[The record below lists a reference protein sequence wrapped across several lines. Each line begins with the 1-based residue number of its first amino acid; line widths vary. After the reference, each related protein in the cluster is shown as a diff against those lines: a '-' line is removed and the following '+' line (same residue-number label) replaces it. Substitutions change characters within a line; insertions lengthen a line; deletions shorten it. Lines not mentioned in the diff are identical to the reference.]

1 MKSGLL
7 VLAWMFVLS
16 VAGLARADERVEV
29 FLQTGHVGSVSAVA
43 VSPDGRLAL
52 SGGDDHTLKLWE
64 IATGREVRT
73 FKGHTKGVCAVAFSP
88 DGQWVLSGGQ
98 LYDDNLKLWELATG
112 REVRTFSGHTNAV
125 CTVAFSPDG
134 RWVLSGGHGTDPTLR
149 MWDVTTGQEI
159 RRFSEHKESVTSA
172 VISTDGKW
180 VLSGSYDQTLK
191 LWEVATG
198 REVRTFRGHE
208 GGVSSVALSPDGRW
222 ALSGS
227 HDRSMKL
234 WEVGTGREMRTFNGR
249 AGGSITAVAFSPD
262 GRRAISGGYLNQ
274 PIKLWDVATG
284 KIVRTFQSNGQTVN
298 SVAFVPNDHWIL
310 AGYEDE
316 SGGVALKLFDTR
328 DGKKVRDFH
337 GIQTAVT
344 SVAFSPDA
352 RWLVSGSEDRMLKLW
367 ELPTGRMV
375 RSLDEH
381 KKGVTSVAFSPDA
394 RWIASSSHDVTVK
407 LWDVSTGRVSHT
419 FPGATWGESP
429 VAFSPNS
436 KFLIAGNSDPEGK
449 VQRLKLWDLA
459 TRREVHSFEPP
470 LSSIAFSP
478 DGQFLLGGG
487 FFHKWLHLW
496 EVGTGREVRRF
507 IEKGR
512 NYDLDVMSPVA
523 YSPNGQLVL
532 GTRLGDLKLFDTNT
546 GNLVRTLETGTR
558 EWVKSVAFSPDGRW
572 LLAGGDD
579 HVLRLWEV
587 ATGREVLTLLG
598 HFAGVTSVAFSQNGN
613 LAVSGGRDGMMK
625 LWRVADGIEL
635 VTMMGFGDGEWIAL
649 TPDGY
654 YAASPKGDT
663 HLNVR
668 LGNQVYGIDQFRSTF
683 YRPEIVEATL
693 RLGNREEA
701 IAKFFGEKDGRT
713 PNRMGDFVAPPT
725 VVISSPEDRTVLSR
739 GKLDLA
745 ISVADKNYF
754 IQSVRVSRN
763 GAQVWPIQTRD
774 LVVTAKS
781 GAEKASVV
789 PVAVPT
795 GVREWIATIPLDLE
809 EGENVIEV
817 KAFNGHSETVK
828 AITVSLPASLVP
840 HDDVIKP
847 NLWILS
853 IGINAYQDRQ
863 IRALSYAEADAQAIV
878 QAFTQQRGKL
888 FRDVRSLIIS
898 DSSTMKPTYDT
909 ILDNLGYLRQAGQ
922 NDVVLLF
929 LAGHGINDD
938 RGEFY
943 FLPSDAAIQS
953 DGSIKRSRAISND
966 EIKKVLDL
974 PAKKIVFLDACHSE
988 GVSKKKTRGVD
999 NNRFIKELQAMD
1011 AVILTSSAGNE
1022 LSQEGDDWK
1031 HGAFTYA
1038 LLEGLSGKAD
1048 LITKDGIVSMKELD
1062 GYVSERVPHLTNG
1075 AQHPITDTPGGY
1087 RNFPVALLR

>member
-1 MKSGLL
+1 MKPGFL
-7 VLAWMFVLS
+7 VLACMLLLS
-16 VAGLARADERVEV
+16 VAGLARADERAEV

-43 VSPDGRLAL
+43 VSPNGRLAL

-73 FKGHTKGVCAVAFSP
+73 FVGHTKSVCAVAFSP
-88 DGQWVLSGGQ
+88 DGQRVLSGGG
-98 LYDDNLKLWELATG
+98 LYDGSIKLWDVTTG
-112 REVRTFSGHTNAV
+112 REIRTFSGHTNAV

-134 RWVLSGGHGTDPTLR
+134 QRVLSGAQGTDPTLR
-149 MWDVTTGQEI
+149 IWEVGTGQEI
-159 RRFSEHKESVTSA
+159 RKFSGHKDSVNTA
-172 VISTDGKW
+172 VFTKDGKW
-180 VLSGSYDQTLK
+180 VLSGGDDQVLR
-191 LWEVATG
+191 LWDVATG
-198 REVRTFRGHE
+198 REVRTFEGHE
-208 GGVSSVALSPDGRW
+208 GGINSVALSPDGRRV
-222 ALSGS
+222 LSGS
-227 HDRSMKL
+227 HDYSMKL
-234 WEVGTGREMRTFNGR
+234 WDVATGREMRTFNGKT
-249 AGGSITAVAFSPD
+249 GGSIKAVTFSPD
-262 GRRAISGGYLNQ
+262 GRMAVSGGYSNQ

-284 KIVRTFQSNGQTVN
+284 EIVRTLRSNGQTV
-298 SVAFVPNDHWIL
+298 A
-310 AGYEDE
+310 
-316 SGGVALKLFDTR
+316 
-328 DGKKVRDFH
+328 
-337 GIQTAVT
+337 
-344 SVAFSPDA
+344 SVAFSPDGYGILVGYQDESGVATLKLFDA
-352 RWLVSGSEDRMLKLW
+352 RSGKKLRDFHGAQNGVTSLAFSHDGNWIVSGSEDSMVRLW
-367 ELPTGRMV
+367 ELPAGRMS
-375 RSLDEH
+375 RLPTKHQESLSF
-381 KKGVTSVAFSPDA
+381 VTFSPDDK
-394 RWIASSSHDVTVK
+394 WIALGASDVE
-407 LWDVSTGRVSHT
+407 LWDAASRRVVHT
-419 FPGATWGESP
+419 FPGATEP
-429 VAFSPNS
+429 IAFSPEG
-436 KFLIAGNSDPEGK
+436 KFLAAESRSSEGNGYN
-449 VQRLKLWDLA
+449 LKIWDLA
-459 TRREVHSFEPP
+459 SRREVRSFAKS
-470 LSSIAFSP
+470 LDSIAFSP
-478 DGQFLLGGG
+478 DGKFLVGASKYFDTLRR
-487 FFHKWLHLW
+487 W
-496 EVGTGREVRRF
+496 EIASGEEVQRF
-507 IEKGR
+507 IER
-512 NYDLDVMSPVA
+512 VNNFELQVLAPVA
-523 YSPNGQLVL
+523 YSPSGEMIV
-532 GTRLGDLKLFDTNT
+532 GTRLGDLKIFDVNT
-546 GNLVRTLETGTR
+546 GRLVRTLETGTNAL
-558 EWVKSVAFSPDGRW
+558 VNSIAFSRDGRW
-572 LLAGGDD
+572 IMAGGED
-579 HVLRLWEV
+579 HLLRIWEL
-587 ATGREVLTLLG
+587 TSGQQMLTLTG
-598 HFAGVTSVAFSQNGN
+598 HLAEITSAGFSQDGR
-613 LAVSGGRDGMMK
+613 LAISGGRDGMVK
-625 LWRVADGIEL
+625 VWRIADGSEL
-635 VTMMGFGDGEWIAL
+635 ITMVGFHDGEWIAL

-668 LGNQVYGIDQFRSTF
+668 LGSQVYGIDQFRSTF
-683 YRPEIVEATL
+683 YRPEVVEATL
-693 RLGNREEA
+693 RLGSREEA
-701 IAKFFGEKDGRT
+701 LAKFFGDRDGGASSRV
-713 PNRMGDFVAPPT
+713 GHFIAPPT
-725 VVISSPEDRTVLSR
+725 VAISSPEDRAVLTTPR
-739 GKLDLA
+739 LDLA
-745 ISVADKNYF
+745 VTITDKSYP

-763 GAQVWPIQTRD
+763 GAQVWPLQTRD

-781 GAEKASVV
+781 GVEKAPVV
-789 PVAVPT
+789 PVTVPA
-795 GVREWIATIPLDLE
+795 GVREWATTIPLDLE

-943 FLPSDAAIQS
+943 FLPNDAAIQS

-1062 GYVSERVPHLTNG
+1062 GYVSERVPNLTNG